1 MSNPIRFNQDFKT
14 KQQFF
19 NMKSNS
25 KLLQEKDELYDYLN
39 KDKKKNLK
47 KLSKLLADD
56 EKQIDFINTPLHK
69 ILLKTIHTV
78 ESFSNKIIKKDFKFS
93 MNYEEKIY
101 IGIACLIIS
110 MLLLLFTF

>member
-1 MSNPIRFNQDFKT
+1 MTSPIRFNQDFNT
-14 KQQFF
+14 KQQF
-19 NMKSNS
+19 NRMKLNS

-47 KLSKLLADD
+47 KLSKLLAED
-56 EKQIDFINTPLHK
+56 EKQLDFINTPLHK
-69 ILLKTIHTV
+69 ILLKTINTV
-78 ESFSNKIIKKDFKFS
+78 EKFTNKIIKRDFKYS

-110 MLLLLFTF
+110 MLLIIFSF

>member
-1 MSNPIRFNQDFKT
+1 MSNPIRFNQDFNT
-14 KQQFF
+14 KQQF
-19 NMKSNS
+19 NRMKTNS

-69 ILLKTIHTV
+69 ILLKTINTV
-78 ESFSNKIIKKDFKFS
+78 ENFSNRVIKRDFSFS

-101 IGIACLIIS
+101 IGIACLMLS
-110 MLLLLFTF
+110 MLLILFSF

>member
-1 MSNPIRFNQDFKT
+1 MTSPIRFNQDFT
-14 KQQFF
+14 KQQF
-19 NMKSNS
+19 NRMKVNS

-47 KLSKLLADD
+47 KLSKLLAED
-56 EKQIDFINTPLHK
+56 EKQLDFINTPLHK
-69 ILLKTIHTV
+69 ILLKTINTV
-78 ESFSNKIIKKDFKFS
+78 ETFSNKIIKRDFKHS

-110 MLLLLFTF
+110 MLLIIFSF